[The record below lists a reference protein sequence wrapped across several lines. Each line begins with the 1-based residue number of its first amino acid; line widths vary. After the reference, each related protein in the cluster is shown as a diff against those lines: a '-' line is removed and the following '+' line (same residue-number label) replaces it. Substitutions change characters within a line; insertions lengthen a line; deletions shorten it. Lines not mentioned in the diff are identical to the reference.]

1 MVKFV
6 SNMKNQDHQ
15 KKKRHRNRRYDS
27 EFKASAIQLVEGG
40 RSVPSVAESLGID
53 KSLLYTW
60 RRGSE
65 PIPAEA
71 EAELKEND
79 RLRKRVLEL
88 EQERDILKK
97 ALAIFSRRDDG

>member
-1 MVKFV
+1 VVKFV
-6 SNMKNQDHQ
+6 SNMKKQDQQ
-15 KKKRHRNRRYDS
+15 KKRQRNRRYDA
-27 EFKASAIQLVEGG
+27 EFKASALQLVEGG

-60 RRGSE
+60 RREAE
-65 PIPAEA
+65 PIPVEA
-71 EAELKEND
+71 ESELKEND

-97 ALAIFSRRDDG
+97 ALAIFSRREDG

>member
-6 SNMKNQDHQ
+6 SNMKKQDQQ
-15 KKKRHRNRRYDS
+15 KKRQRNRRYDA
-27 EFKASAIQLVEGG
+27 EFKASALRLVEGG
-40 RSVPSVAESLGID
+40 RSVPSVADSLGID

-60 RRGSE
+60 RREAE
-65 PIPAEA
+65 PVPAEA
-71 EAELKEND
+71 EAELSEND

-97 ALAIFSRRDDG
+97 ALAIFSRRDEG

>member
-1 MVKFV
+1 V
-6 SNMKNQDHQ
+6 SKMKKQDQQ
-15 KKKRHRNRRYDS
+15 KKRQRNRRYDA
-27 EFKASAIQLVEGG
+27 EFKSSALRLVEGG
-40 RSVPSVAESLGID
+40 RSVPSVADSLGID

-60 RRGSE
+60 RREAE

-71 EAELKEND
+71 EAELSEND

-97 ALAIFSRRDDG
+97 ALAIFSRRDEG

>member
-6 SNMKNQDHQ
+6 SNMKKQDQQ
-15 KKKRHRNRRYDS
+15 KKRQRNRRYDA
-27 EFKASAIQLVEGG
+27 EFKASALRLVEGG
-40 RSVPSVAESLGID
+40 RSVPSVADSLGID

-60 RRGSE
+60 RREAE

-71 EAELKEND
+71 EAELSEND

-97 ALAIFSRRDDG
+97 ALAIFSRRDEG